1 MSLQVSQLPEMKPA
15 AHLNVSILGDEATVE
30 VSVDAGAT
38 LPEGMLHTAVQLVQT
53 LAEKRLAWW
62 NPIE

>member
-1 MSLQVSQLPEMKPA
+1 MNVLPPMPPSA
-15 AHLNVSILGDEATVE
+15 RVTVTILGDEATVE
-30 VSVDAGAT
+30 LACDAGAE
-38 LPEGMLHTAVQLVQT
+38 LPTGLIALAKETVEV

>member
-1 MSLQVSQLPEMKPA
+1 MMVPEMKPA
-15 AHLNVSILGDEATVE
+15 ARVSVTILGDEATVE

-38 LPEGMLHTAVQLVQT
+38 MPEGMLHSAVQLVQT